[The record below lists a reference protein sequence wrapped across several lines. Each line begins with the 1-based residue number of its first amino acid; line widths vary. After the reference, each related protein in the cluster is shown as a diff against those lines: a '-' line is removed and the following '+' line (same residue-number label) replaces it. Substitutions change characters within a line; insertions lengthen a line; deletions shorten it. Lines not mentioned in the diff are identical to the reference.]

1 MPRFPPLRRHALRAT
16 LLVAALFLTACD
28 DDEKPPPPSI
38 DPALTVGVVAHARG
52 RVDIEGGVIRLAGSR
67 EGIIMRVEAE
77 EGDRVRKDQILAV
90 IDDRRARLERDVT
103 AAELERARA
112 AHAAAHVRVKAT
124 RREMERVAVLSGRD
138 AAARLDLD
146 LARDEHETAE
156 ATARELNEDLEVFAR
171 RLALNDYEV
180 DQHTVRAPLDGWIV
194 RRDAK
199 PGDGVSTFNVTPLFL
214 FAPETPR
221 IVRAE
226 LDERFVDDVR
236 PGMPAEVVLD
246 ATPEKRFRG
255 RVLRLGQVFG
265 AARSSGD
272 PSEPADVRVIECVV
286 ALDDQS
292 LRIGQ
297 RVLVRVLP

>member
-1 MPRFPPLRRHALRAT
+1 L
-16 LLVAALFLTACD
+16 
-28 DDEKPPPPSI
+28 
-38 DPALTVGVVAHARG
+38 
-52 RVDIEGGVIRLAGSR
+52 
-67 EGIIMRVEAE
+67 
-77 EGDRVRKDQILAV
+77 
-90 IDDRRARLERDVT
+90 
-103 AAELERARA
+103 
-112 AHAAAHVRVKAT
+112 RVKAA
-124 RREMERVAVLSGRD
+124 RREMERFTVLNGRE

-146 LARDEHETAE
+146 LAGDELETAE
-156 ATARELNEDLEVFAR
+156 ATARELSEDLEVFAR

-199 PGDGVSTFNVTPLFL
+199 PGDGVSTLNVTPLFL
-214 FAPETPR
+214 FAPEAPR

-246 ATPEKRFRG
+246 ANPEKRFRG
-255 RVLRLGQVFG
+255 KVLRLGQVFG
-265 AARSSGD
+265 AAQPSGD
-272 PSEPADVRVIECVV
+272 PSEPTDARVVECVV